1 MIDQLEARGL
11 VTRNPDPHDRR
22 VWLVGITGEGSALVQ
37 RFYAVD
43 ECFRQE
49 IRHGISRE
57 ERQQLATLLERLG
70 TNVDAILQ
78 TPNPQ
83 KKSSVSDRSE

>member
-1 MIDQLEARGL
+1 
-11 VTRNPDPHDRR
+11 
-22 VWLVGITGEGSALVQ
+22 
-37 RFYAVD
+37 VD

-83 KKSSVSDRSE
+83 EKSSVSDRSE